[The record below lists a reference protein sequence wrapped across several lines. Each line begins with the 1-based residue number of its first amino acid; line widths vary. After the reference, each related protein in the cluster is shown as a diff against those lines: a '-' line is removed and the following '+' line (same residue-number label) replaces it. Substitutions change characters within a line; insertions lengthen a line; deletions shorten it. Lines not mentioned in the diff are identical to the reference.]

1 MAKISV
7 SLEDDLAS
15 ALRHEAAGNVSQFVA
30 RAVQEAL
37 ARAQMLRA
45 LDELDDELGPVDPAI
60 QEEVDGLFAGLTAEP
75 VKPRGAKT
83 TVKAAKAKTT
93 DRSRRAGKVVRTS
106 TSARA

>member
-7 SLEDDLAS
+7 SLEDDLAM

-45 LDELDDELGPVDPAI
+45 LDELDDELGPVDPSV
-60 QEEVDGLFAGLTAEP
+60 QDDVDELFAAVGRGR
-75 VKPRGAKT
+75 PRHRPDKAALKGKG
-83 TVKAAKAKTT
+83 VKAGKAKTASA
-93 DRSRRAGKVVRTS
+93 DR
-106 TSARA
+106 

>member
-60 QEEVDGLFAGLTAEP
+60 QDEVDELFARAAAAP
-75 VKPRGAKT
+75 VKRRRAKT
-83 TVKAAKAKTT
+83 TVQSGKVSST
-93 DRSRRAGKVVRTS
+93 DRSPQGGAAVRRSISSRG
-106 TSARA
+106 